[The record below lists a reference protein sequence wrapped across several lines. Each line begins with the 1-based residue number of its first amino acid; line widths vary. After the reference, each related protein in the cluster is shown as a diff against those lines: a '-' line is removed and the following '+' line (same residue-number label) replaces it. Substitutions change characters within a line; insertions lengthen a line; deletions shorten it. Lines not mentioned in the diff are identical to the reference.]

1 MVQTLGSLLPT
12 WESWTEFFKH
22 GPALAT
28 VSGHLESEPTDGR
41 SLFISLSCSF
51 SLALSLA
58 LSLPFKP
65 EHKNPGTAT
74 DPLCDLGQEQRALS
88 LQKSTAM
95 SPLGLSGG
103 CGQGNGARF
112 QHSVAVFPT
121 SPSRQSAAGGRP
133 KEAPSVELEVSSS
146 WQHGSGVFPS
156 SHRGLSSLCAPHML
170 SSIPKPPSSL
180 LAPGDFGKQWT
191 SKPTLGH
198 GFKCFRAVG
207 RYTWLLSSSPL
218 C

>member
-1 MVQTLGSLLPT
+1 MGDL
-12 WESWTEFFKH
+12 
-22 GPALAT
+22 
-28 VSGHLESEPTDGR
+28 
-41 SLFISLSCSF
+41 SLF
-51 SLALSLA
+51 LSLA
-58 LSLPFKP
+58 HSLLLSLSLCLCLSNQNTK
-65 EHKNPGTAT
+65 TLAL
-74 DPLCDLGQEQRALS
+74 PLIRYVTLDKSKGLCPY
-88 LQKSTAM
+88 KSTAM

-133 KEAPSVELEVSSS
+133 KEVPSVELEVSSS

-170 SSIPKPPSSL
+170 SSIPEPPSSL
-180 LAPGDFGKQWT
+180 LALGDFGKQWT